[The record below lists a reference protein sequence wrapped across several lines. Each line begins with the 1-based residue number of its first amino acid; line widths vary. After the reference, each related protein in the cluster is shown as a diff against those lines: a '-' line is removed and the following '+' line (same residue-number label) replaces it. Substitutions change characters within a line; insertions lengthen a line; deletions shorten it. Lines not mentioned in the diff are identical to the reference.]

1 MKKNYNTKP
10 QAAKNL
16 PFTTQ
21 RNSEHDYSTQ
31 MDMADSCSNKRDRQL
46 TTPGDTP
53 EKIQM
58 EKKAKGTPDDS
69 DVNIS
74 TDTILKA
81 IESLG
86 KRVDDRMDEV
96 SKQIQQH
103 STMLAAIA
111 KSVQF
116 NSEELQECKKKIQLL
131 EKEIGSLKKDN
142 DEIKEHVRNQERYK
156 RRWCLRIKGKKEKI
170 NENIR
175 AEVVE
180 LLGRIAPDLKLK
192 MEEAVDVVHRV
203 GKAAENKHR
212 QIIILFARRAMR
224 DDIWRRT
231 KASLVC
237 KDEGIRFAEDL
248 SPEDWRARQA
258 LWPKIDQARKAGKA
272 AGFRGPFG
280 FIEGKRIREE
290 TPGMG

>member
-1 MKKNYNTKP
+1 MKKTNNTKP
-10 QAAKNL
+10 PAVKNL

-21 RNSEHDYSTQ
+21 RNSEHDYPAPMETANS
-31 MDMADSCSNKRDRQL
+31 SSNKRDRLL
-46 TTPGDTP
+46 TTPDNTP
-53 EKIQM
+53 EKPHM
-58 EKKAKGTPDDS
+58 EKKAKGTASDNDS
-69 DVNIS
+69 NTS

-103 STMLAAIA
+103 SAMLASIA

-116 NSEELQECKKKIQLL
+116 NSEELQECKKKIKHL
-131 EKEIGSLKKDN
+131 EKEMESIKKDN
-142 DEIKEHVRNQERYK
+142 DDIKDRVLSQERYK
-156 RRWCLRIKGKKEKI
+156 RRWCLCIKGKKEKT

-175 AEVVE
+175 EEVVE
-180 LLGRIAPDLKLK
+180 LLGRIAPDLKMK

-203 GKAAENKHR
+203 GRAVENKHR
-212 QIIILFARRAMR
+212 QIIILFVRRAVR

-231 KASLVC
+231 KASPVC
-237 KDEGIRFAEDL
+237 KEEGIRFAEDL
-248 SPEDWRARQA
+248 TPEDWRSRQA
-258 LWPKIDQARKAGKA
+258 LWPKIDQARKEGKA

-280 FIEGKRIREE
+280 FIEGKRIRVE
-290 TPGMG
+290 TPGTG